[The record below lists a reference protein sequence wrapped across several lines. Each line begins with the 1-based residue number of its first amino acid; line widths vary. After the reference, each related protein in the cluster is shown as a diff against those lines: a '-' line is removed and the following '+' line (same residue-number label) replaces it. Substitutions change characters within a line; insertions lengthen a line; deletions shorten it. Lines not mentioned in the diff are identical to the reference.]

1 MSRVSVKNFFELN
14 PGDVFSATLLDIRPG
29 EIKIAFLG
37 GGAYTAKTLVLPNAH
52 IGDECIFAV
61 RENDKC
67 GRIVLE
73 IVKQSDDAHKKY
85 DMRV

>member
-1 MSRVSVKNFFELN
+1 MNKVTIKNFFNLN
-14 PGDVFSATLLDIRPG
+14 PGDKFTATLLDIRPG
-29 EIKIAFLG
+29 EIKIRFYG
-37 GGAYTAKTLVLPNAH
+37 GGAYKAKTFVLPNAH

-61 RENDKC
+61 RENDRN

-73 IVKQSDDAHKKY
+73 IVRDEFGTHKKY

>member
-1 MSRVSVKNFFELN
+1 MGKVTLKNFFDLN
-14 PGDVFSATLLDIRPG
+14 PGERFSATLLDIRPG
-29 EIKIAFLG
+29 EIRIRFYG
-37 GGAYTAKTLVLPNAH
+37 GGAYTAKTFVLPNAH

-61 RENDKC
+61 KENDRN

-73 IVKQSDDAHKKY
+73 IVREEGGTYKKY